1 MRYLI
6 PLAVFVVIAGFL
18 WAGLKLNPRE
28 VPSPFVDK
36 PAPAFTL
43 PRLANANQTIATTDM
58 QGRVWLLNVWA
69 SWCAACYTE
78 HPLLNDLAAEGITI
92 VGLNHKDKD
101 ADAKR
106 WLADLGNPYET
117 IAVDIDGAV
126 SIEWGVYGVPETFVI
141 DKAGIVRYKHI
152 GPVTEQDLANKIRPL
167 LEALQQEPS
176 KQVSDL
182 HRQTHKAA

>member
-18 WAGLKLNPRE
+18 AAGLKLNPRE

-43 PRLANANQTIATTDM
+43 PRLDNTQQTIGTADM
-58 QGRVWLLNVWA
+58 LDRVWLLNVWA

-92 VGLNHKDKD
+92 IGLNHKDKD

-106 WLADLGNPYET
+106 WLSDLGNPYEM
-117 IAVDIDGAV
+117 IAVDMDGAV

-141 DKAGIVRYKHI
+141 DKAGTVRYKHI
-152 GPVTEQDLANKIRPL
+152 GPVTEQDLAQTIRPL
-167 LEALQQEPS
+167 LETLQQENN
-176 KQVSDL
+176 KQVSRL
-182 HRQTHKAA
+182 PTQKRTAA

>member
-6 PLAVFVVIAGFL
+6 PLAVFIVIAGFL
-18 WAGLKLNPRE
+18 AAGLKLNPRE

-36 PAPAFTL
+36 PAPVFTL
-43 PRLANANQTIATTDM
+43 PRLSNTQATIGTDDM
-58 QGRVWLLNVWA
+58 QGQVWLLNVWA

-92 VGLNHKDKD
+92 IGLNHKDKD

-106 WLADLGNPYET
+106 WLSDLGNPYEIT
-117 IAVDIDGAV
+117 AVDLDGRV
-126 SIEWGVYGVPETFVI
+126 GIEWGVYGVPETFVI

-152 GPVTEQDLANKIRPL
+152 GPVTEQDLVQTIRPL
-167 LEALQQEPS
+167 LETLQQEPN
-176 KQVSDL
+176 KQVSYL
-182 HRQTHKAA
+182 LPHKRKAV